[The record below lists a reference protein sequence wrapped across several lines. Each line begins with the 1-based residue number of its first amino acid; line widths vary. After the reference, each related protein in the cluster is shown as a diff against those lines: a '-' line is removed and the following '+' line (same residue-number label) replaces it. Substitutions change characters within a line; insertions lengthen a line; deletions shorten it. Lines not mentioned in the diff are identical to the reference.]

1 MVSQDS
7 GYVSA
12 MLTFVLLLI
21 GFICFVLAT
30 IGVPV
35 PRVNLV
41 ALGLACWIFTALL
54 GSFPGS

>member
-1 MVSQDS
+1 
-7 GYVSA
+7 

-35 PRVNLV
+35 PRVNLL
-41 ALGLACWIFTALL
+41 ALGLACWIFTVLL